1 MDGHQAPAR
10 TKQWSCGVLDTIE
23 AIDVP
28 GDYLH
33 CYIKIIS
40 SKNDSGTVLLFPEYA
55 SKATTALEEQHG
67 IERND
72 EKLTADGIVLSPQP
86 EETLNDPLNFPIWR
100 RNAALLA
107 LGLYCMLGGGMA
119 PLLAT
124 GFP

>member
-1 MDGHQAPAR
+1 MGLRQLKYLVIFFLR
-10 TKQWSCGVLDTIE
+10 TLQIPLIHVN
-23 AIDVP
+23 A
-28 GDYLH
+28 
-33 CYIKIIS
+33 
-40 SKNDSGTVLLFPEYA
+40 GTVLLFPEYA
-55 SKATTALEEQHG
+55 SKDATILEEQHG
-67 IERND
+67 IVHSD
-72 EKLTADGIVLSPQP
+72 EKRTSDGVVLCPQP